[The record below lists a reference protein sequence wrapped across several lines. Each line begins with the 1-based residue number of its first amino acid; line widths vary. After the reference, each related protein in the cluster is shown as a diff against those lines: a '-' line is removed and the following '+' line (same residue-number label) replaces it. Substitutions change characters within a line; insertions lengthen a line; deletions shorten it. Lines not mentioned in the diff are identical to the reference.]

1 MVWMA
6 SAWLLQTGTY
16 SVAGELNHLHI
27 QSLNRV
33 SYIHNTGPVTWL
45 NDHFKGVREGEKPLW
60 TQASGKLSGK

>member
-1 MVWMA
+1 MA

-45 NDHFKGVREGEKPLW
+45 NDHFKGVREGEKPL
-60 TQASGKLSGK
+60 